1 MKIKTTDTQSHSQ
14 SNEPSLS
21 RSFLSTKIG
30 LWTDKKLYWL
40 QNSSEKLLLEES
52 LTISIREQPIH
63 SDICLSNI
71 YITNHSSQARN
82 LKIFVMH
89 YHENHLADQ
98 FTFVSPTE
106 KVIYHL
112 ANGSVFLVNGHM
124 NGKYMN
130 EYSVQPIWNFETDQ
144 FWKNKNKGTLNYQP
158 MYRGPSCSI
167 FSIDILILG
176 SSTAKGNAWII
187 TGDSKNKMIQLN
199 QVLGNKLATLDR
211 KSGNLLVE

>member
-1 MKIKTTDTQSHSQ
+1 MMDIKTTNTQSHSH
-14 SNEPSLS
+14 SKEPSLS

-30 LWTDKKLYWL
+30 LWVDGKLYWL

-63 SDICLSNI
+63 SNICLSNI
-71 YITNHSSQARN
+71 YITNHISKARE

-89 YHENHLADQ
+89 YHENHSADQ

-112 ANGSVFLVNGHM
+112 ANGAVYLVNGHM
-124 NGKYMN
+124 NGVYMN
-130 EYSVQPIWNFETDQ
+130 EYSVQPIWNFETDK
-144 FWKNKNKGTLNYQP
+144 FWKTKNKGTLNYQP

-167 FSIDILILG
+167 FLINILLPG
-176 SSTAKGNAWII
+176 LTTSKGNSWII

-199 QVLGNKLATLDR
+199 QVLRNKLA
-211 KSGNLLVE
+211 SMN